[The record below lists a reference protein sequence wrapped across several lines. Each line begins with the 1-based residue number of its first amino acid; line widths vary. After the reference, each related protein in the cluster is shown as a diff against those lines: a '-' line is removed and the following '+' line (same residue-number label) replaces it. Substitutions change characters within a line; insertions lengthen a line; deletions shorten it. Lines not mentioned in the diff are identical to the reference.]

1 MASIVQHQHNGASTA
16 DVAAHQNIVT
26 PSRSPRPR
34 DLLRIEEIVAA
45 VRKFGAISI
54 KDLAV
59 ELHLAGETIRR
70 HLPGLILA
78 GRVEVLVQS
87 QWGASALYGPAD
99 LDNQAEFDQ
108 YHTRTS
114 NWPRGQYGRDPLVAA
129 LFGEVQTGGGA

>member
-1 MASIVQHQHNGASTA
+1 MASIVQHQHSGASTTGF
-16 DVAAHQNIVT
+16 AAHQNIAK
-26 PSRSPRPR
+26 PARKPRPV
-34 DLLRIEEIVAA
+34 DLIRIEQIVTA

-78 GRVEVLVQS
+78 GRVELLVQS

-108 YHTRTS
+108 YHTHTS

-129 LFGEVQTGGGA
+129 LFGEVQTGGVA